1 VGQFFLPPPDT
12 EEGRKVYLDY
22 LKNFMDE
29 QFVFLYHLRR
39 SKEEFLSY
47 SIQERK
53 YLIEKFVSQREK
65 ENQAIEKAS
74 KSKNP

>member
-1 VGQFFLPPPDT
+1 
-12 EEGRKVYLDY
+12 
-22 LKNFMDE
+22 MDE